1 MTRILVSQQ
10 GIVAG
15 RDNIGRDQINTN
27 INFSLNGEKS
37 PIAAWMAKL
46 EVEIR
51 NDQQVLQFIDTLQ
64 MYQERHS
71 HDGVTGLE
79 NKLIHSGRNQEA
91 VNLALQKKELFTR
104 LMAKYAMFDS
114 AQNIFAYLLSKL
126 ENDFRVYVLPNIAGT
141 PPHEVDELFTQYLVG
156 PCADEIKSGV
166 FCLNAAIASGMVYW
180 LAEQCYIRWHP

>member
-1 MTRILVSQQ
+1 MTGALVTQQ
-10 GIVAG
+10 DISAG

-27 INFSLNGEKS
+27 INLNLNGEKS

-46 EVEIR
+46 EIEIS
-51 NDQQVLQFIDTLQ
+51 NNQQVAHFIDTLQ

-71 HDGVTGLE
+71 HDGVSGLE
-79 NKLIHSGRNQEA
+79 NKLTHSGRNQEA

-141 PPHEVDELFTQYLVG
+141 PAHEVDALFTQYLVG

-166 FCLNAAIASGMVYW
+166 FCLNAAIASGMIYW